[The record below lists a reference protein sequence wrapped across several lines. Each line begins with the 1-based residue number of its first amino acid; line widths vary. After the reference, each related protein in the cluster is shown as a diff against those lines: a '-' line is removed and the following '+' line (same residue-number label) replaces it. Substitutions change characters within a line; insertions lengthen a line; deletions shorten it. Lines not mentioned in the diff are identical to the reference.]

1 MALCLRLVPSVPSS
15 VRGTPKYLQEDAKQT
30 LRMDTGP
37 GSPTAITQLLWLAKN
52 RFLRLRFGMVS
63 WKDLL
68 WSGVGGEQWAARPEI
83 SDHDPAAPKPAQ
95 IPGLEGRRKKRRS
108 KATCKV
114 LQSHET
120 PARMNPK
127 QLL

>member
-1 MALCLRLVPSVPSS
+1 M
-15 VRGTPKYLQEDAKQT
+15 G
-30 LRMDTGP
+30 
-37 GSPTAITQLLWLAKN
+37 W
-52 RFLRLRFGMVS
+52 FLG
-63 WKDLL
+63 KTC
-68 WSGVGGEQWAARPEI
+68 SGQVWEESNGQQDQKI

-95 IPGLEGRRKKRRS
+95 MPGLEGRRKKRRS

-120 PARMNPK
+120 PVRMNPK